1 MSHPILSDAQAK
13 MKKSV
18 DYTLH
23 EFSSIHTGKATPTM
37 VEGVQ
42 VEAYGSMVPL
52 KQCAAIST
60 PDARLIQIQPWD
72 VSLIKSI
79 IKGVQEANLGF
90 NPVPDGK
97 VVRIPLPEMSRER
110 RQEFVKNAQR
120 LAEEGRVHVRN
131 VRRDALETAKKA
143 KLPEDEAKRLEK
155 DIQAATDKAIKD
167 INDHL
172 AHKET
177 DLLTVCRRTARR
189 EASGTRGEA
198 LASTLTPRAS
208 RLAPY

>member
-13 MKKSV
+13 MKKAV

-23 EFSSIHTGKATPTM
+23 EFSAIHTGKATPAM
-37 VEGVQ
+37 VESVQ

-97 VVRIPLPEMSRER
+97 VIRIPLPEMSRER

-120 LAEEGRVHVRN
+120 LAEDGRVQIGRAHV
-131 VRRDALETAKKA
+131 
-143 KLPEDEAKRLEK
+143 
-155 DIQAATDKAIKD
+155 
-167 INDHL
+167 
-172 AHKET
+172 
-177 DLLTVCRRTARR
+177 
-189 EASGTRGEA
+189 
-198 LASTLTPRAS
+198 
-208 RLAPY
+208 